1 MLRGRLHE
9 PEVALVERGLA
20 SRPRRKHSGSAG
32 PQAWTYKKLGF
43 PVPYLVVG
51 RWGVT
56 PFPAPTPLRFVVGE
70 PLTALEPG
78 AMVRGS
84 SSVGSMRASRPR
96 TPCPMAHVQAARLRH
111 GNWLYAGRR
120 AELVWPGTA
129 AMCQQPASHHVL
141 PEPRFALARAGR

>member
-84 SSVGSMRASRPR
+84 SSVGSMRARWPR
-96 TPCPMAHVQAARLRH
+96 TPLSHAAC
-111 GNWLYAGRR
+111 AGCQ
-120 AELVWPGTA
+120 VA
-129 AMCQQPASHHVL
+129 A
-141 PEPRFALARAGR
+141 